1 MKTFLTFIVV
11 THHTVNNFSI
21 AALGGLAT
29 YAYDPANPYDG
40 ATVSSFMT
48 GAIWFSGMNQN
59 YFMAA
64 FFLISAYFCPKSLDR
79 KGFRAFV
86 IDKLVRLGGPF
97 ILFSTL
103 LGPLLTMWCSAYA
116 GLPLTYI
123 YSTGPPWFILW
134 LLNFSLIYAVVAQ
147 VLPSLHFKMPHPLLL
162 LVLGLGLGGVF
173 YAISINIGDWTSL
186 GNMVFWQFGLAIYVP
201 FFVAGI
207 AGGRNDWLSSV
218 ENMAT
223 WLVWFLRIT
232 VVGFWVLQFFNI
244 AQVYPPGPLSS
255 VHIDGNLEQISIPIY
270 AVAMTLAEMQLF
282 HQYFNSSPQ
291 SKFMKSAG
299 LAAYAVY
306 VIHPW
311 VLSLFQLIYIE
322 ILKAA
327 NVPIAFSELR
337 VEIIIYLTVG
347 ANGEPALLPNGY
359 IWGGWVFVFVLT
371 QLVVWP
377 LAHYFRK
384 LPLMN
389 KMF

>member
-1 MKTFLTFIVV
+1 M
-11 THHTVNNFSI
+11 
-21 AALGGLAT
+21 
-29 YAYDPANPYDG
+29 YA
-40 ATVSSFMT
+40 S
-48 GAIWFSGMNQN
+48 
-59 YFMAA
+59 
-64 FFLISAYFCPKSLDR
+64 
-79 KGFRAFV
+79 
-86 IDKLVRLGGPF
+86 
-97 ILFSTL
+97 
-103 LGPLLTMWCSAYA
+103 
-116 GLPLTYI
+116 
-123 YSTGPPWFILW
+123 
-134 LLNFSLIYAVVAQ
+134 
-147 VLPSLHFKMPHPLLL
+147 
-162 LVLGLGLGGVF
+162 
-173 YAISINIGDWTSL
+173 
-186 GNMVFWQFGLAIYVP
+186 

-207 AGGRNDWLSSV
+207 AGGRNDWLRSV

-223 WLVWFLRIT
+223 WVVWSLRTI
-232 VVGFWVLQFFNI
+232 VVGFWVLFFFQV
-244 AQVYPPGPLSS
+244 AQSSIPISS

-299 LAAYAVY
+299 LAAYTVY

-384 LPLMN
+384 LPVMN

>member
-1 MKTFLTFIVV
+1 
-11 THHTVNNFSI
+11 
-21 AALGGLAT
+21 
-29 YAYDPANPYDG
+29 
-40 ATVSSFMT
+40 
-48 GAIWFSGMNQN
+48 
-59 YFMAA
+59 MAA

-103 LGPLLTMWCSAYA
+103 LGPLLYLWTDAYA

-134 LLNFSLIYAVVAQ
+134 LLNFTLIYAVVAQ

-201 FFVAGI
+201 FFIAGI
-207 AGGRNDWLSSV
+207 AGGRNDWLRSV

-255 VHIDGNLEQISIPIY
+255 VHIGNLEAISIPIY

-311 VLSLFQLIYIE
+311 VIDAFAVAYVE

-327 NVPIAFSELR
+327 NVTITFDPTSAILSPSLPIGSNPVFFAVDAATGALVSLPDS
-337 VEIIIYLTVG
+337 YL
-347 ANGEPALLPNGY
+347 
-359 IWGGWVFVFVLT
+359 WGGWVFVFVLT